1 MPPGTSSAIVCSP
14 PSGLAFDPR
23 AATLL
28 ARAAHSLLLGPR
40 ARRSPA
46 APPSRAPDAAAHVK
60 YPSAPDAL
68 VRFRSTSVLT
78 PVASVLAPL
87 VPLRRRENA
96 NSLCR
101 GGRLVTGVRANPRLK
116 LVPRRGAIGNG
127 DDDLFVIID
136 VGVE

>member
-28 ARAAHSLLLGPR
+28 ARAAHSLLLGAR

-46 APPSRAPDAAAHVK
+46 TPPSRALDAAAHVK

-96 NSLCR
+96 NSLDSH
-101 GGRLVTGVRANPRLK
+101 GHNGRQGHEGTR
-116 LVPRRGAIGNG
+116 
-127 DDDLFVIID
+127 
-136 VGVE
+136 VELSKATHSSHDFAMLR